1 MWQAR
6 KYLKGKNIYI
16 NEDFPKAIQ
25 DKRRILRPIMQKAKS
40 LNMSAFLN
48 VDTLIIEETKYTV
61 DDIGKLPSELDPSKI
76 ATKEVG
82 DNLLVFFGGQSLL
95 SNFNKSDFVVN
106 DVKYDCS
113 ERFYVR
119 GKAEFAEDRDAID
132 AVMRA
137 ETPLD
142 VKIISDNLNKRISV
156 KAWMEKAAEKVMLKG
171 VKAKFCQSPR
181 HRDYLLSTR
190 DKVLVEVNPREI
202 HWSCGLATK
211 DTARI
216 LDTANWPGKN

>member
-6 KYLKGKNIYI
+6 KNLKGKNIYI

-25 DKRRILRPIMQKAKS
+25 DKRHILRPIMQKAKS

-156 KAWMEKAAEKVMLKG
+156 KAWMEKAAEKIMLKG
-171 VKAKFCQSPR
+171 VKAKFCQSPSPGII
-181 HRDYLLSTR
+181 YL
-190 DKVLVEVNPREI
+190 V
-202 HWSCGLATK
+202 
-211 DTARI
+211 
-216 LDTANWPGKN
+216 PGINYW